1 MGREALITIN
11 CERYSKRI
19 IDIVDL
25 LFQIGWCSRNK
36 KGAVEYLPVGDKDE
50 YNWQEQQI
58 SDDEVNLIINKKQDE
73 NEMVGLALYYQNSIE
88 GLILL
93 AKNTKEIMLDLD
105 INRRKMGEDR
115 DAITDIGWYFDNL
128 IQKIIER
135 GCSIDSIQFED
146 YID

>member
-1 MGREALITIN
+1 
-11 CERYSKRI
+11 
-19 IDIVDL
+19 
-25 LFQIGWCSRNK
+25 
-36 KGAVEYLPVGDKDE
+36 
-50 YNWQEQQI
+50 
-58 SDDEVNLIINKKQDE
+58 
-73 NEMVGLALYYQNSIE
+73 MVGLALYYQNSIE

>member
-11 CERYSKRI
+11 CERYSERI
-19 IDIVDL
+19 MDIVDL
-25 LFQIGWCSRNK
+25 LFQIGWCNRNK
-36 KGAVEYLPVGDKDE
+36 KGDVEYLPVGDKGE
-50 YNWQEQQI
+50 YNWQEQQL
-58 SDDEVNLIINKKQDE
+58 SDDEVNLIVNKKQDE

>member
-11 CERYSKRI
+11 CERYSERI
-19 IDIVDL
+19 MDIVDL
-25 LFQIGWCSRNK
+25 LFQIGWCNRNK
-36 KGAVEYLPVGDKDE
+36 KGDVEYLPVGDKGE